1 MRTYCQLPC
10 VVVDAFC
17 AGAEGLSVYLPSI
30 RRSAPIV
37 VICTSPFRPDMVT
50 STIMSF
56 GCCGAV
62 RGVRR
67 PHLAATAFTETA
79 PYTPTHPPP
88 THPKHLTHHVHK
100 IRTHARTH
108 STHGTHRIHGTHG
121 THAHAVCTPCQDTEE
136 EVEPKGEAKGAS
148 LEIVETAS
156 VPKRL
161 SRAWSLR
168 GRRALSRGPEAS
180 VTSGPA
186 KPSPQ
191 LEEPPA
197 APEGPRVSAP
207 GVSGSEASGPGV
219 SGPVVSG
226 PGAPAP
232 APPSAEEHSQGTTPT
247 EDSQDAASMELSQSW
262 MTAPMEEEELSQDS
276 NSQDSDNSGGIP
288 SLGGGSPLFR
298 VRVDPTPGHGG
309 QASNNS
315 DSEAAQHRL

>member
-1 MRTYCQLPC
+1 
-10 VVVDAFC
+10 
-17 AGAEGLSVYLPSI
+17 
-30 RRSAPIV
+30 
-37 VICTSPFRPDMVT
+37 MVT

-56 GCCGAV
+56 GCCGSV

-148 LEIVETAS
+148 VEIVETAS

-191 LEEPPA
+191 LEEAPA

-207 GVSGSEASGPGV
+207 GVSGSE
-219 SGPVVSG
+219 VSG

-232 APPSAEEHSQGTTPT
+232 APPSAEEHSQGVFV
-247 EDSQDAASMELSQSW
+247 EDSQDAAAMELSQSW

-276 NSQDSDNSGGIP
+276 NSQDSDNSGGTP

-315 DSEAAQHRL
+315 DSEAAQHGR